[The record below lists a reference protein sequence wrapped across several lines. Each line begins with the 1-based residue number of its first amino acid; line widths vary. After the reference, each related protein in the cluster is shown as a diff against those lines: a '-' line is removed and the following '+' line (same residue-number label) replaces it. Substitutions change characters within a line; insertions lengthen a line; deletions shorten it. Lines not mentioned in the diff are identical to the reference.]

1 MNLKLNVRNLKK
13 LIIILIALNFF
24 SCMSVKKLIS
34 GVKNPKI
41 ESKES
46 IINYLEKNEIETNH
60 VAALKDVKEFSEM
73 FQQDL
78 SFPNFLIF
86 NKEGELINPNQK
98 KKYVSDVNQFMQT
111 LDVLNSDVLYR
122 NITDDIN
129 LNFIRSRIVDLD
141 GNAMKLEEN
150 EYFMICVWAK
160 FMGKRTTRKVKKY
173 VDAANK
179 KDNLSFV
186 LLTFDPQEFWKD
198 TVKLDFNN

>member
-1 MNLKLNVRNLKK
+1 MKK
-13 LIIILIALNFF
+13 LIIILIAFNFF

-46 IINYLEKNEIETNH
+46 IINYLKKNKIETKH

-86 NKEGELINPNQK
+86 NKEGKLINPDQK
-98 KKYVSDVNQFMQT
+98 KKCVSDVNQFMQT
-111 LDVLNSDVLYR
+111 LDALNSDVLKR
-122 NITDDIN
+122 NDSEDIK

-141 GNAMKLEEN
+141 GNNFELEEN
-150 EYFMICVWAK
+150 DFFMVCVWAK
-160 FMGKRTTRKVKKY
+160 FMGKGTTRKVKKY